1 MGLYLCLGSSWHPDP
16 LGVVPVGHRIGA
28 GEPGR
33 PQGMMRGHVTTA
45 LFARRRPAPI
55 LSTPPS
61 NDALLSELPI
71 APGHPLFSAT
81 LSSQPPTGLPGLP
94 SCAKPH
100 HNHTLLAE
108 AGPSPV
114 PSGQFGSRQAP
125 MAIVTSP
132 TLFLSP
138 PRYSPPASHPSA
150 FACQGGDSGDPAPR
164 CLPVLAS
171 LLSILLPR
179 CLLPSLCPACGP
191 RDSHAALH
199 HVHCSLTAVICKTA
213 FPPWI
218 LTVSLFS
225 SLSVFLKFF
234 SPHSPA
240 AHPR

>member
-1 MGLYLCLGSSWHPDP
+1 
-16 LGVVPVGHRIGA
+16 
-28 GEPGR
+28 
-33 PQGMMRGHVTTA
+33 MRGKMRGRVTTA
-45 LFARRRPAPI
+45 LFRAGGQHPFYQH
-55 LSTPPS
+55 
-61 NDALLSELPI
+61 LPLMM
-71 APGHPLFSAT
+71 LFSVSCPSPLAT
-81 LSSQPPTGLPGLP
+81 LSSSQPPTGLPGLP

-125 MAIVTSP
+125 MAIVTPPHFSFPLLATSP
-132 TLFLSP
+132 
-138 PRYSPPASHPSA
+138 PPASHPSA
-150 FACQGGDSGDPAPR
+150 FACQGGDSGEPAPR
-164 CLPVLAS
+164 CSLVLAS

-199 HVHCSLTAVICKTA
+199 HVHRSLTAVICKTA

-225 SLSVFLKFF
+225 SLSLSFSNSSLPTALLLTQGKCFF
-234 SPHSPA
+234 SFLLPALALFSSPLVSA
-240 AHPR
+240 PVFVFAVL